1 MFLLNGN
8 LLTIEHIMFLSYCN
22 FLFFSFKRVK
32 WVVSSY
38 PVIFCVMFVFRLI
51 KWWVI
56 MDPFRVDRQPILPP
70 LIGRFVFGAYVP
82 RASHFFP
89 CEEPPPAC
97 LIEIK
102 LIVYEA

>member
-1 MFLLNGN
+1 
-8 LLTIEHIMFLSYCN
+8 
-22 FLFFSFKRVK
+22 
-32 WVVSSY
+32 
-38 PVIFCVMFVFRLI
+38 
-51 KWWVI
+51 